1 MRNFGKFISKHL
13 FIYLSVIILIV
24 GFDLLLFFL
33 TFNGTVNS
41 ISENNPVQRL
51 EKVSNNLTIQ
61 DGKYILNN
69 RCQKDLITNNI
80 WGIVIDNSGNVIW
93 QYNLPEEIPLKYS
106 LQDVATF
113 SKGYIKNYP
122 VFTWKQE
129 NDLLVLGYPKNSYSK
144 FVTNYLPLSAMQ
156 KTPIILFIMLVSNV
170 TILFIVYYLS
180 KRNVMLKVAPILNG
194 LDKLSHG
201 ETVVLNI
208 NGELEDVGKRIN
220 ETSLQLNK
228 QNKAR
233 ANWISGVS
241 HDIRTPLSMIMG
253 YADRI
258 TSSLDVGENTRKQAN
273 IIKIQSVKIKN
284 LVQDLNLVSQLN
296 YNVQPV
302 KQTPVHLCKM
312 IREIVVEYLNNNL
325 NNKFDFELNLDCN
338 TEQISIIG
346 DERLLYRA
354 IQNIISNSINHN
366 ENGCTISV
374 SLAVNGNNLILV
386 ISDNGKGI
394 SEEKLQKIQS
404 TPHYLQSTD
413 ERLDLRHGLGLLLVK
428 EIISIHKGT
437 VSISSVSHYFEFDF
451 FPTSNTLFNK
461 YLTYTAEVKTL
472 STNFS

>member
-13 FIYLSVIILIV
+13 FIYLSVIIFIV

-33 TFNGTVNS
+33 TFNGTINS
-41 ISENNPVQRL
+41 ISENNPVQTL

-122 VFTWKQE
+122 VFTWKKE

-156 KTPIILFIMLVSNV
+156 KTPIILFIILVSNV

-208 NGELEDVGKRIN
+208 NGELENIGKHIN
-220 ETSLQLNK
+220 ETSLQLDK

-312 IREIVVEYLNNNL
+312 IRGIVVEYLNNNL
-325 NNKFDFELNLDCN
+325 NNKFDFELNLNCN

-366 ENGCTISV
+366 ENGCIISV
-374 SLAVNGNNLILV
+374 SLAVNGNNLIV
-386 ISDNGKGI
+386 ITEKEYQKKNYKKYSQHLIICKVQMKG
-394 SEEKLQKIQS
+394 
-404 TPHYLQSTD
+404 
-413 ERLDLRHGLGLLLVK
+413 
-428 EIISIHKGT
+428 
-437 VSISSVSHYFEFDF
+437 
-451 FPTSNTLFNK
+451 
-461 YLTYTAEVKTL
+461 
-472 STNFS
+472 

>member
-41 ISENNPVQRL
+41 ISENNPVQTL

-220 ETSLQLNK
+220 ETSLQLDK
-228 QNKAR
+228 QNKSR

-325 NNKFDFELNLDCN
+325 DNKFDFELNLNCN

-386 ISDNGKGI
+386 ISD
-394 SEEKLQKIQS
+394 
-404 TPHYLQSTD
+404 
-413 ERLDLRHGLGLLLVK
+413 
-428 EIISIHKGT
+428 T
-437 VSISSVSHYFEFDF
+437 VN
-451 FPTSNTLFNK
+451 TSLSAK
-461 YLTYTAEVKTL
+461 YR
-472 STNFS
+472 

>member
-41 ISENNPVQRL
+41 ISENNPVQTL

-93 QYNLPEEIPLKYS
+93 QYNLPEEIPLIYS

-113 SKGYIKNYP
+113 SKVYIKNYP

-220 ETSLQLNK
+220 ETSLQLDK
-228 QNKAR
+228 QNKSR

-325 NNKFDFELNLDCN
+325 DNKFDFELNLNCN

-374 SLAVNGNNLILV
+374 SLAVNGNYLILLS
-386 ISDNGKGI
+386 SDNGKGI
-394 SEEKLQKIQS
+394 S
-404 TPHYLQSTD
+404 TPGCFSGIFPYINEWGN
-413 ERLDLRHGLGLLLVK
+413 ERKANADDQYVFRNHHCDVLSGSRAAAHPRQIRRCGSDVRH
-428 EIISIHKGT
+428 
-437 VSISSVSHYFEFDF
+437 
-451 FPTSNTLFNK
+451 
-461 YLTYTAEVKTL
+461 
-472 STNFS
+472 